1 MTDRPYHHGNLRHAL
16 LAAAVEAI
24 DHDGPAAL
32 SLRDLARRAEV
43 SHAAPA
49 HHFGD
54 KTGLLT
60 AFAAQ
65 GFDLLADALAVAGD
79 DILEAGVAYVRF
91 AVDHRA
97 HFEVMFQPGLYH
109 RDDPQV
115 ATARDRADRALTDA
129 LSALPDPP
137 AAEHRQAAELAAWSI
152 VHGFAALWLN
162 DALPSDLGDDP
173 GAAAR
178 TVIHRLFAPR

>member
-1 MTDRPYHHGNLRHAL
+1 MTDRPYHHGNLRRAL

-24 DHDGPAAL
+24 EQNGHAAL
-32 SLRDLARRAEV
+32 SLRDLARRAGV
-43 SHAAPA
+43 SHAAPT

-60 AFAAQ
+60 ALAAQ
-65 GFDLLADALAVAGD
+65 GYDLLADALDAAGD
-79 DILEAGVAYVRF
+79 EMLEAGVAYVRF

-109 RDDPQV
+109 RDDPHV
-115 ATARDRADRALTDA
+115 AAARSRADQRLADA

-137 AAEHRQAAELAAWSI
+137 VAEDRRAAELAAWSI
-152 VHGFAALWLN
+152 VHGFASLWLSG
-162 DALPSDLGDDP
+162 ALPTEPDDDP
-173 GAAAR
+173 GTLAR
-178 TVIHRLFAPR
+178 TVIRRLFEHH